1 MEDNQNAESSIVP
14 NKVHVTGFPMY
25 TQPQDLERVFSEYG
39 EVKVDKITK
48 RYATLEFNKVEG
60 AKAAIKHSKK
70 VAVYGELIYVR
81 PYYTKPIANTQKK
94 EKPQIDKGRKILSPH
109 EILLSGEFDEQ
120 LENIMMAIR
129 LTQEEVKQI
138 SELYSD
144 LERVLQVAWPGCKAI
159 PFGSITTGLG
169 VKCSDADCFI
179 SIPQKLQ
186 HANNNYIMK
195 ARRVLLANKQLFSD
209 IVPIPQAKIPI
220 VKFYHIP
227 TQRQCDVSFN
237 SPQSIEN
244 SKLLAYFVQL
254 DYRVKS
260 LAILIKYW
268 SKLHGLTGTNL
279 MPNYAM
285 ILLVVFYLQQKSIL
299 PPVHSLQSNEFILDN
314 WNVAFDDVRF
324 ASGNTDTLYV
334 LLGGFFLYYKDF
346 NYDKFIIS
354 LYLGKPI
361 SKESFSTVGNEPP
374 EYRLYKENL
383 QNNKCKPLRT
393 DSLIC
398 LQDPFDHSRNCTVAV
413 YARLANKLFSYIS
426 LGATAYEIEESDTFL
441 RAILSMSVQENPVV
455 TKKVGPRCIA
465 KNKPANKKKKAFF
478 HEAFLRAR
486 QKSRKKHP

>member
-1 MEDNQNAESSIVP
+1 M
-14 NKVHVTGFPMY
+14 F
-25 TQPQDLERVFSEYG
+25 
-39 EVKVDKITK
+39 
-48 RYATLEFNKVEG
+48 
-60 AKAAIKHSKK
+60 
-70 VAVYGELIYVR
+70 
-81 PYYTKPIANTQKK
+81 
-94 EKPQIDKGRKILSPH
+94 
-109 EILLSGEFDEQ
+109 
-120 LENIMMAIR
+120 
-129 LTQEEVKQI
+129 
-138 SELYSD
+138 
-144 LERVLQVAWPGCKAI
+144 
-159 PFGSITTGLG
+159 
-169 VKCSDADCFI
+169 
-179 SIPQKLQ
+179 
-186 HANNNYIMK
+186 K
-195 ARRVLLANKQLFSD
+195 ARLLLKKRPHIFKDPFA
-209 IVPIPQAKIPI
+209 IGEAKIPI

-268 SKLHGLTGTNL
+268 AKLHGLTGTNL